1 MHFSGF
7 TSFLVVTLAACSVAS
22 PVDLGKRGE
31 ITVGFR
37 RADKTQAEKYNKEGL
52 YFDHGHVMWGAQIGK
67 GVYTSP
73 SRDEYEAL
81 AAPDAWYCVIK
92 ADQAAFDK
100 IPKVWIPEKN
110 QHNQRMWNQKDEKR
124 IDEYIESLHENPSSS
139 LRFSIMP
146 HGRDRSRQQ
155 MLIVP
160 ELADKKHFTIHCYEK
175 KEDVKEGPVHY
186 DSWHPKGEKGN

>member
-1 MHFSGF
+1 MFS
-7 TSFLVVTLAACSVAS
+7 
-22 PVDLGKRGE
+22 R
-31 ITVGFR
+31 
-37 RADKTQAEKYNKEGL
+37 
-52 YFDHGHVMWGAQIGK
+52 
-67 GVYTSP
+67 
-73 SRDEYEAL
+73 
-81 AAPDAWYCVIK
+81 YCVIK

-110 QHNQRMWNQKDEKR
+110 KHNQRMWNQKDEKR
-124 IDEYIESLHENPSSS
+124 IDEYIESLHEHPSSS

-175 KEDVKEGPVHY
+175 KEDVKEGAVHY

>member
-1 MHFSGF
+1 MHFSSF
-7 TSFLVVTLAACSVAS
+7 TSLLVATLAACSVAS
-22 PVDLGKRGE
+22 PVDVGKRGE
-31 ITVGFR
+31 ITVGSR
-37 RADKTQAEKYNKEGL
+37 HADKGL
-52 YFDHGHVMWGAQIGK
+52 CFGHDHVMWGAQIGK

-73 SRDEYEAL
+73 SRDGYEAL
-81 AAPDAWYCVIK
+81 ATHDAWYCVIK

-100 IPKVWIPEKN
+100 IPK
-110 QHNQRMWNQKDEKR
+110 RMWNQKDEKR
-124 IDEYIESLHENPSSS
+124 IDEYIESLHEHPSSS

-175 KEDVKEGPVHY
+175 EEDVKEGAVHY

>member
-1 MHFSGF
+1 MHFSSF
-7 TSFLVVTLAACSVAS
+7 TSLLVATLAACSVAS
-22 PVDLGKRGE
+22 PVDVGKRGE

-37 RADKTQAEKYNKEGL
+37 RADKVDL
-52 YFDHGHVMWGAQIGK
+52 LLISH
-67 GVYTSP
+67 
-73 SRDEYEAL
+73 R
-81 AAPDAWYCVIK
+81 YCVIK

-110 QHNQRMWNQKDEKR
+110 KHNQRMWNQKDEKR
-124 IDEYIESLHENPSSS
+124 IDEYIESLHEHPSSS

-175 KEDVKEGPVHY
+175 KEDVKEGAVHY

>member
-1 MHFSGF
+1 
-7 TSFLVVTLAACSVAS
+7 
-22 PVDLGKRGE
+22 
-31 ITVGFR
+31 
-37 RADKTQAEKYNKEGL
+37 
-52 YFDHGHVMWGAQIGK
+52 MWGAQIGK

-73 SRDEYEAL
+73 TRDEYEAL
-81 AAPDAWYCVIK
+81 AAPDAWYVTQNNTYPMIIMLICFSRYCVIK

-124 IDEYIESLHENPSSS
+124 IDEYIESLHEKPSSS